1 MVVWLY
7 VSEVSTITLGE
18 TIVSVKLE
26 DSFGDRTGGLLCII
40 KTCSEVEII
49 VSAFGSISNL
59 CPYQFFNGVVK
70 GEAGFWVYSRDSFSL
85 VLKLVNE
92 VFVAHLGE
100 TTTFF
105 SIEVDV
111 INVES
116 GAGDGVCD
124 GGPGTRNIA
133 T

>member
-7 VSEVSTITLGE
+7 VSEVVTITSGE

-26 DSFGDRTGGLLCII
+26 NGVLNRTSGLLGVG
-40 KTCSEVEII
+40 KTCSEVK
-49 VSAFGSISNL
+49 VVTGGGVGGCYG
-59 CPYQFFNGVVK
+59 CPYQFFNWVVK
-70 GEAGFWVYSRDSFSL
+70 GEAGFSARARGDADRFNL

-105 SIEVDV
+105 SVEVDV
-111 INVES
+111 INIECTS
-116 GAGDGVCD
+116 
-124 GGPGTRNIA
+124 
-133 T
+133 

>member
-7 VSEVSTITLGE
+7 VSEVVTFAFGE
-18 TIVSVKLE
+18 TFVSVKLE
-26 DSFGDRTGGLLCII
+26 NGFSNRTSSLLGVSI
-40 KTCSEVEII
+40 TCSEVEVVVGCC
-49 VSAFGSISNL
+49 VSCFNL

-70 GEAGFWVYSRDSFSL
+70 SEAGFWVRVTHGFNL

-105 SIEVDV
+105 GVKVDV
-111 INVES
+111 INE
-116 GAGDGVCD
+116 
-124 GGPGTRNIA
+124 
-133 T
+133 

>member
-7 VSEVSTITLGE
+7 VSEVSTGTFGE

-26 DSFGDRTGGLLCII
+26 NSFADRTSGLLDVT

-70 GEAGFWVYSRDSFSL
+70 GEAGFWVSSRDSFSL

-92 VFVAHLGE
+92 VFMAHLGE

-105 SIEVDV
+105 SIEVDCLLYTSDAAD
-111 INVES
+111 E
-116 GAGDGVCD
+116 
-124 GGPGTRNIA
+124 
-133 T
+133 